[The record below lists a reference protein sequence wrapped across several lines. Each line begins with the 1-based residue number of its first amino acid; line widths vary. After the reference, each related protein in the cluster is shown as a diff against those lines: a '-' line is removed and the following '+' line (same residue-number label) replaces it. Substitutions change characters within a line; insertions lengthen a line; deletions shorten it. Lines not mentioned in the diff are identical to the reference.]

1 MSCLLLAFLG
11 TLASTGV
18 LPESLQETL
27 IVELG
32 TEQECDV
39 APPPSESSSSGTQ
52 QGSSPA
58 SSMPPA
64 QSPGRE
70 RDRIYNGF

>member
-11 TLASTGV
+11 TLASSGV

-32 TEQECDV
+32 TEEQCDV
-39 APPPSESSSSGTQ
+39 APPPSESSSTSSQQSGTT
-52 QGSSPA
+52 GSVPSSP
-58 SSMPPA
+58 SPA
-64 QSPGRE
+64 PG